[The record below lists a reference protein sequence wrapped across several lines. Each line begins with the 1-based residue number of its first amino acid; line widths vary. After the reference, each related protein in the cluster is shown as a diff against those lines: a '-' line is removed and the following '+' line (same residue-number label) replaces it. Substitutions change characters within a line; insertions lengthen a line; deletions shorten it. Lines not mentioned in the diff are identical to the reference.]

1 MARRLPLILLPPS
14 EGKASGGSGPPW
26 APGSM
31 ALDLDDVRVR
41 VLADLER
48 AMRGG
53 EAARRKLL
61 GVQGEALASATT
73 ANRSALASP
82 TLPAIERYTG
92 VLYDELD
99 QASLPAASRRRLGGS
114 VLILSGLWGA
124 VAPGDPVPDYKLKM
138 GATLGRGP
146 RLSTRWTEPLS
157 EAIGRVA
164 RGRRVWNLLPKE
176 HDAAWRP
183 PEPLEQVGV
192 EFLEPNRAGELVAV
206 SHWNKLL
213 KGALVRHLLAEP
225 STTVDDLADWHHPL
239 GFRLDRSRT
248 RDERGRTVVSMVRD
262 SGAGHR

>member
-14 EGKASGGSGPPW
+14 EGKAPGGTGAPW
-26 APGSM
+26 SPGRM
-31 ALDLDDVRVR
+31 ALDLDGTRR
-41 VLADLER
+41 QVLDDLER

-61 GVQGEALASATT
+61 GVQGSALAAATA
-73 ANRSALASP
+73 ANRSARTAP

-99 QASLPAASRRRLGGS
+99 QASLPAAARRRLGAS

-124 VAPGDPVPDYKLKM
+124 VAPGDPIPDYKLKM

-146 RLSTRWTEPLS
+146 RLSARWAEPLS
-157 EAIGRVA
+157 TAIGEVA
-164 RGRRVWNLLPKE
+164 RGRRVWNLLPRE

-183 PEPLEQVGV
+183 PEPVDQVSV
-192 EFLEPNRAGELVAV
+192 EFLEPGRSGELVAV

-213 KGALVRHLLAEP
+213 KGALVRHLLDEP
-225 STTVDDLADWHHPL
+225 TTTVDDLADWHHPL

-248 RDERGRTVVSMVRD
+248 RDDRGRTIVSMVRR
-262 SGAGHR
+262 GGGHG

>member
-14 EGKASGGSGPPW
+14 EGKATGGSGPPW
-26 APGSM
+26 APGGM
-31 ALDLDDVRVR
+31 ALDLDDVRTL
-41 VLADLER
+41 VLTDLER

-61 GVQGEALASATT
+61 GVQGGALASATA
-73 ANRSALASP
+73 ANRSVRTAP

-124 VAPGDPVPDYKLKM
+124 VAPGDPIPDYKLRM
-138 GATLGRGP
+138 GAAPGRGP
-146 RLSTRWTEPLS
+146 RLSSRWVEPLS
-157 EAIGRVA
+157 EAVGRVA
-164 RGRRVWNLLPKE
+164 RGRRVWNLLPRE
-176 HDAAWRP
+176 HDAAWRAP
-183 PEPLEQVGV
+183 TDLEQVSV
-192 EFLEPNRAGELVAV
+192 EFLEPNRSGELVAV

-225 STTVDDLADWHHPL
+225 ATSVDDLADWHHPL

-248 RDERGRTVVSMVRD
+248 RDERGRTVVSMVRNP
-262 SGAGHR
+262 GPGQR

>member
-26 APGSM
+26 APGCM
-31 ALDLDDVRVR
+31 TLDLDATRSG
-41 VLADLER
+41 VLDDLER

-61 GVQGEALASATT
+61 GVQGTALESATA
-73 ANRSALASP
+73 ANRSVRTAP

-99 QASLPAASRRRLGGS
+99 QASLPVASRRRLGGS

-138 GATLGRGP
+138 GAVPGRGP
-146 RLSTRWTEPLS
+146 RLSSRWAEPLS
-157 EAIGRVA
+157 EAVGRVA

-183 PEPLEQVGV
+183 PADLEQVSV
-192 EFLEPNRAGELVAV
+192 EFLEPNRSGELVAV

-225 STTVDDLADWHHPL
+225 STTLDELADWEHPL

-248 RDERGRTVVSMVRD
+248 REERGRTVAVLVRI
-262 SGAGHR
+262 AGVGRP